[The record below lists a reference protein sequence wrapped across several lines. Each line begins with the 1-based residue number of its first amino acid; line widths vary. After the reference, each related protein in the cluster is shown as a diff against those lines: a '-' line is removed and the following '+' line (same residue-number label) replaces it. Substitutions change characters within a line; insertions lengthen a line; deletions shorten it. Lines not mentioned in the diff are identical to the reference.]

1 MRVELVSLRN
11 GITKKKRLNV
21 VSDAINKSKS
31 DLVLFCGHSVFD
43 WNDCVELSEKLVN
56 KDSIVLFEAKKVDES
71 TFLMR
76 KNCLFRIE
84 QGRLVNMFT
93 NQFFASSKEIEGNEL
108 LCEHFIDELENK
120 RCFRVK
126 SKKCLALQCGEIN
139 IIKNIQKESN
149 RSVFRLKNRTDLEK
163 RFFDLLNNTDLILN
177 PIHTPMGNQGK
188 MEKRRELLSSNK
200 RYYFST
206 SNSDEKH
213 LIDSASLQFSFY
225 DGARLNETTKE
236 INKDTQIRFFDID

>member
-93 NQFFASSKEIEGNEL
+93 NQFLLLLKKLKGTSCCVSILLMNLKINVVFESKARNAWP
-108 LCEHFIDELENK
+108 CNA
-120 RCFRVK
+120 V
-126 SKKCLALQCGEIN
+126 
-139 IIKNIQKESN
+139 
-149 RSVFRLKNRTDLEK
+149 RLISLRTSRK
-163 RFFDLLNNTDLILN
+163 N
-177 PIHTPMGNQGK
+177 PID
-188 MEKRRELLSSNK
+188 L
-200 RYYFST
+200 FS
-206 SNSDEKH
+206 
-213 LIDSASLQFSFY
+213 
-225 DGARLNETTKE
+225 G
-236 INKDTQIRFFDID
+236 

>member
-1 MRVELVSLRN
+1 MRVELISLRN

-93 NQFFASSKEIEGNEL
+93 NQFFASSRPCNA
-108 LCEHFIDELENK
+108 
-120 RCFRVK
+120 V
-126 SKKCLALQCGEIN
+126 
-139 IIKNIQKESN
+139 
-149 RSVFRLKNRTDLEK
+149 RLISLRTSRK
-163 RFFDLLNNTDLILN
+163 N
-177 PIHTPMGNQGK
+177 PID
-188 MEKRRELLSSNK
+188 L
-200 RYYFST
+200 FSGC
-206 SNSDEKH
+206 K
-213 LIDSASLQFSFY
+213 I
-225 DGARLNETTKE
+225 G
-236 INKDTQIRFFDID
+236 QIWRNAFLTC

>member
-93 NQFFASSKEIEGNEL
+93 NQFFASSKEIEGKSDFFSKL
-108 LCEHFIDELENK
+108 KVVVSKVK
-120 RCFRVK
+120 RLSC
-126 SKKCLALQCGEIN
+126 
-139 IIKNIQKESN
+139 
-149 RSVFRLKNRTDLEK
+149 KNRK
-163 RFFDLLNNTDLILN
+163 FGIFLNL
-177 PIHTPMGNQGK
+177 
-188 MEKRRELLSSNK
+188 
-200 RYYFST
+200 
-206 SNSDEKH
+206 
-213 LIDSASLQFSFY
+213 
-225 DGARLNETTKE
+225 
-236 INKDTQIRFFDID
+236 